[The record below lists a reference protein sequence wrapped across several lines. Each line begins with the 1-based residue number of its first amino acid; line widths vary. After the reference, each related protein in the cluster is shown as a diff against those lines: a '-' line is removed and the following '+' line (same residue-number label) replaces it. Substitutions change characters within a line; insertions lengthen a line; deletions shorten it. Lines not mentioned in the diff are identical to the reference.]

1 MSLIKRFSEFLSEL
15 LTKKKEANTTVTC
28 TDACNQDAPSEN
40 CPMAIIPSINTCAVH
55 ENNVPCAVT
64 SDTEIEFAPKVMVKS
79 RYAAA
84 AKNPSEEPKK
94 RVRKSKTQK
103 NTKNND

>member
-1 MSLIKRFSEFLSEL
+1 MSFINRFLKFLSEL
-15 LTKKKEANTTVTC
+15 LTKKKEANTALKC
-28 TDACNQDAPSEN
+28 TDACNQDAHSDNYPVD
-40 CPMAIIPSINTCAVH
+40 MIPSVDT
-55 ENNVPCAVT
+55 CAVT

-84 AKNPSEEPKK
+84 TKNPSEEPKK

-103 NTKNND
+103 STKNND